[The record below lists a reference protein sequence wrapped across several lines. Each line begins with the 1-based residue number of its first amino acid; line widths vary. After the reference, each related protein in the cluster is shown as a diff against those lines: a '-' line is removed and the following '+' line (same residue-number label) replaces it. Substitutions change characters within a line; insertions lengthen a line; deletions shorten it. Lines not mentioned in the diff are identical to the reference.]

1 MKYPK
6 IQTLFKR
13 DTHNKIIVGDYSNPE
28 FLYLENNIFECT
40 EKVDGT
46 NIRVEI
52 TPNELHP
59 IMEFKG
65 RTDNADI
72 PVELLSKLN
81 TLFPYNKIINYFESK
96 GPITTPIT
104 IYGEGYGRKIQ
115 KGERY
120 ISNGVNFILFDVKVG
135 HLWLKRESLEVI
147 AKALN
152 LDIVPLV
159 GYYTIKDAIEVV
171 KNGFKSRISE
181 DKELLAEGL
190 ILKTPLG
197 LNDRQ
202 NNRIITKLKTC
213 DFK

>member
-52 TPNELHP
+52 TPNEFHP

-147 AKALN
+147 AKAFN
-152 LDIVPLV
+152 L
-159 GYYTIKDAIEVV
+159 
-171 KNGFKSRISE
+171 
-181 DKELLAEGL
+181 
-190 ILKTPLG
+190 
-197 LNDRQ
+197 
-202 NNRIITKLKTC
+202 
-213 DFK
+213 